1 MGPAAGPLRSGGK
14 TMDLKEAA
22 AIPGA
27 LVGAVVLGVLGYLL
41 LHMGLTW
48 ILLVVMAGV
57 VLVGYLLAHFFVG
70 KDLGEFFRGFLVGI
84 NAAGNAVLGIAFYGS
99 IFGVAAGV
107 VIGLVL
113 GVVNLLA
120 AFKVLANG
128 EFFQGILGWL
138 NFLFPMSWLVT
149 GLGLL
154 FLVASAI
161 GTLILGW
168 GGQGAAPADQPFF
181 KITGTAAD
189 LKTGTFFIRGGFV
202 ANLNP
207 LARSAFNMGSFAF
220 AKRDAPPDMHVEHE
234 AGHTLNLAAFGSL
247 FHFIGA
253 IDENVTGG
261 GAQAFS
267 ERLAESNNP
276 NSANAGDIVK
286 MWI

>member
-1 MGPAAGPLRSGGK
+1 ME
-14 TMDLKEAA
+14 LKETA

-27 LVGAVVLGVLGYLL
+27 LVGALVFGVLGYLL
-41 LHMGLTW
+41 PHLGVAW
-48 ILLVVMAGV
+48 ILLAVTAGV
-57 VLVGYLLAHFFVG
+57 VLIGYLLAHFLVG
-70 KDLGEFFRGFLVGI
+70 KGVGEFFRGFLIGV
-84 NAAGNAVLGIAFYGS
+84 NAAGNAILGITVYG
-99 IFGVAAGV
+99 FVFGLTAGVA
-107 VIGLVL
+107 IGIAL

-120 AFKVLANG
+120 TFKVLANA
-128 EFFQGILGWL
+128 ELFQGILGWL

-154 FLVASAI
+154 FVIASAI
-161 GTLILGW
+161 GALILGW
-168 GGQGAAPADQPFF
+168 GGKGAAPQDQPFF
-181 KITGTAAD
+181 KITNAAAD
-189 LKTGTFFIRGGFV
+189 LKTGTFFLQGGFV

-207 LARSAFNMGSFAF
+207 LARSAFNMGNFAF

-261 GAQAFS
+261 GARAFS

-276 NSANAGDIVK
+276 HPGSPGDIVK